1 MLEPLNVSG
10 EKYVR
15 KENFSKN
22 IIEKQELEIGGEIS
36 VNSILAE
43 ALVVFD
49 VIFLIDDK
57 MTRGHSQDFKQ
68 RSP

>member
-1 MLEPLNVSG
+1 MLETLDVSR

-15 KENFSKN
+15 KENFSKD

-36 VNSILAE
+36 VDPILAKE
-43 ALVVFD
+43 LVVFNM
-49 VIFLIDDK
+49 IFLIDD
-57 MTRGHSQDFKQ
+57 MIRGHRQDFRQ

>member
-1 MLEPLNVSG
+1 MLETRDVSG
-10 EKYVR
+10 GKYVR

-22 IIEKQELEIGGEIS
+22 IIEKQELDIGGEIG
-36 VNSILAE
+36 VDSILAKE
-43 ALVVFD
+43 LVVFD

-57 MTRGHSQDFKQ
+57 MIRGHRQALRQ

>member
-1 MLEPLNVSG
+1 MLETLDVSG

-15 KENFSKN
+15 KENFSKD

-36 VNSILAE
+36 VDPILAKE
-43 ALVVFD
+43 LVVFNM
-49 VIFLIDDK
+49 IFLIDD
-57 MTRGHSQDFKQ
+57 MIRGHRQDFRQ